1 MPTDPM
7 WCYENYREAAE
18 YIDELEETIKDLQLA
33 AARYNFLREQ
43 QWNTSPIAVV
53 KYPKDNVK
61 LGSDCPSMERLDEII
76 DVYMKR
82 EKDYER
88 YSRANC

>member
-7 WCYENYREAAE
+7 WCYENYEGAAR

-33 AARYNFLREQ
+33 ADRYNFLREQ

-76 DVYMKR
+76 DVCMKR
-82 EKDYER
+82 EKVLHM
-88 YSRANC
+88 